1 MAGTLIEFLP
11 GDNGKSSGFGV
22 DAELR
27 AERVVGVLADEIE
40 GLLALETRA
49 FQQRAET
56 ENEAIAHALE
66 SFLAHRARETAFA
79 ARSTPRAHVAGRGH
93 RPTMGE
99 GADVYGRLDRAML
112 LMLVRLAHLPVP
124 GDRMADA
131 PPATA
136 TQLLDVAAVY
146 GLSDTPR
153 AAEVIS
159 CALARRPALA
169 AELADALNLAA
180 DLVELANQAAAS
192 YVTSADNSAEAG
204 LFRVRDAAFTLH
216 ALAACHP
223 EALRGGFLPSTGP
236 PSELAA
242 ALGSCY
248 DRVLASTSPAVAA
261 QSEVAGEA
269 RAHTLLLFA
278 HALGA
283 TGSPDVGARS

>member
-112 LMLVRLAHLPVP
+112 LMLMLNLLLLFNVP

-180 DLVELANQAAAS
+180 DLVELANQVD

-223 EALRGGFLPSTGP
+223 EALRGGFLP
-236 PSELAA
+236 
-242 ALGSCY
+242 CY

-283 TGSPDVGARS
+283 TGSPDVGARSSGRWRQRR